1 MTPGELKPKEV
12 EEGKEPPR
20 IKRDPKRRHGSLLA
34 QSMLQLPGE
43 FHGMV
48 CESIVAQIPS
58 TIINLSQHPQGS
70 HVIQSLLLSLHSTA
84 PDKRKLL
91 NLLKGSFA
99 VLAMHPAGSHIVD
112 AAWIA
117 TNGIMNYKQ
126 SIAQEL
132 INSEGEIRES
142 FFGRTVWR
150 NWNMDK
156 YKTRRNEW
164 FNLVKEAGLVS
175 SVGTLKLNNGSE
187 NKGQGQERRKTALEV
202 RTVLHPSRV
211 ISIVSRDGINYHLGA
226 RTVGKGDADVGGYF
240 SSHGNDT
247 GLLKGPRTDSQ

>member
-1 MTPGELKPKEV
+1 MSAYDCSSEELIFKMLNTTPGELKLKEI

-20 IKRDPKRRHGSLLA
+20 VKRDPKQRHGSLLA
-34 QSMLQLPGE
+34 QSMLRLPGE
-43 FHGMV
+43 FHSMV

-58 TIINLSQHPQGS
+58 TVINLSQHPQGS
-70 HVIQSLLLSLHSTA
+70 HIIQSLLLSPYSTTS
-84 PDKRKLL
+84 DKRKLL

-132 INSEGEIRES
+132 IGSEGEIRES

-164 FNLVKEAGLVS
+164 FNLVKEVGLIS
-175 SVGTLKLNNGSE
+175 GVGKLKLNNGTE
-187 NKGQGQERRKTALEV
+187 NKCQGQGQERKKTALEV
-202 RTVLHPSRV
+202 RTAIPCFTRHV
-211 ISIVSRDGINYHLGA
+211 
-226 RTVGKGDADVGGYF
+226 
-240 SSHGNDT
+240 
-247 GLLKGPRTDSQ
+247 

>member
-1 MTPGELKPKEV
+1 MLNTTPEELNPKEV

-20 IKRDPKRRHGSLLA
+20 VKRDPKQRHGSLLA

-43 FHGMV
+43 FHKMV

-58 TIINLSQHPQGS
+58 AVINLSKHPQGS
-70 HVIQSLLLSLHSTA
+70 HVVQSLLLSPHSTT

-91 NLLKGSFA
+91 NLLGGSFA

-164 FNLVKEAGLVS
+164 FNLAKEAGLIS
-175 SVGTLKLNNGSE
+175 SVGTLKLNNDSE
-187 NKGQGQERRKTALEV
+187 SKGQGQGQERKKTALEV
-202 RTVLHPSRV
+202 RTAIPCFTHHVYL
-211 ISIVSRDGINYHLGA
+211 GI
-226 RTVGKGDADVGGYF
+226 T
-240 SSHGNDT
+240 
-247 GLLKGPRTDSQ
+247 